1 MSMPRP
7 LGNPSARI
15 IFSIAS
21 CCRTPTGS
29 AIFHAVS
36 ADLLKP
42 PVLLNIVNSLLW
54 SRTQHPTAC
63 LVLLLSLAANSAHA
77 SEYAEIQRLANSGQ
91 THLALVR
98 VEKGIAQNPKDPQL
112 RFLQGVIQADSGM
125 VDAAEQTFIALTRLY
140 PELPEPYNNLA
151 ALYAKSN
158 RFGKAREAL
167 ESALRLN
174 PNYAVAHEN
183 LGDVYARL
191 AAESYASAQQLD
203 QTNPRLAP
211 KLTLARQLLNGA
223 AVTPQ

>member
-1 MSMPRP
+1 M
-7 LGNPSARI
+7 
-15 IFSIAS
+15 
-21 CCRTPTGS
+21 
-29 AIFHAVS
+29 
-36 ADLLKP
+36 
-42 PVLLNIVNSLLW
+42 
-54 SRTQHPTAC
+54 
-63 LVLLLSLAANSAHA
+63 LLLSLAANSAHA
-77 SEYAEIQRLANSGQ
+77 SEYTEIQRLANAGQ